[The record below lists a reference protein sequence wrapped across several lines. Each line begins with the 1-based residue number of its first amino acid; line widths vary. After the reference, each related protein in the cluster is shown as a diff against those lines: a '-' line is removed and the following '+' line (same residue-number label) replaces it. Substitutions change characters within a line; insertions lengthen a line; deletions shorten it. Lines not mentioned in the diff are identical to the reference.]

1 MKKLITLS
9 VSSILSISGLFA
21 QPVFENTVFPIIG
34 DFVNYISLSDGQGI
48 LPGTT
53 GSNVTWDFSNLNL
66 TGSNFSIS
74 YIDPSSTGNSSLF
87 PEANIAKYYS
97 ANQIEYYKKTNDSLN
112 FYGDATTGVGV
123 RYYHNPR
130 LNLKV
135 PFNFGESFSDDFAS
149 NFINGN
155 GFSVTRTGTVQSTFD
170 GYGTLVLPNITIP
183 NCIRIKTARYVHDIQ
198 GSTVNNTYDTLYH
211 WYAPNVRDYIIYY
224 YSTTISGTNYA
235 FGNVRNYLDI
245 NSISELNNGDNLI
258 DIYPNPTSESLTIS
272 LPENASTTDCILFD
286 NAGKEVKRFSV
297 SGGENLVDVSEL
309 DNGIYFIQMDTEI
322 YKLIK
327 N

>member
-1 MKKLITLS
+1 MKKIVTACATAL
-9 VSSILSISGLFA
+9 LSISGLIA
-21 QPVFENTVFPIIG
+21 QPTLDNTLFPIIG
-34 DFVNYISLSDGQGI
+34 DSVNYISLSDGQGV

-53 GSNVTWDFSNLNL
+53 GSNLTWDFSNLNL
-66 TGSNFSIS
+66 TGSNFSVT
-74 YIDPSSTGNSSLF
+74 YLDPSSTGNSSLF

-97 ANQIEYYKKTNDSLN
+97 ANQIEYYKKNNDSLN

-123 RYYHNPR
+123 RYYHNSR

-135 PFNFGESFSDDFAS
+135 PMNFGESFSDDFAS
-149 NFINGN
+149 NFINGS
-155 GFSVTRTGTVQSTFD
+155 GLSVTRTGTVQSTFD

-183 NCIRIKTARYVHDIQ
+183 NCMRIKTARYVHDIQ

-224 YSTTISGTNYA
+224 YSKTISGTNYA

-258 DIYPNPTSESLTIS
+258 DIYPNPTSETLTIS
-272 LPENASTTDCILFD
+272 LPENAATSDCILVD
-286 NAGKEVKRFSV
+286 NTGKEVRRFSV
-297 SGGENLVDVSEL
+297 SGGENLVNISGL
-309 DNGIYFIQMDTEI
+309 KNGIYLIQIDSQI
-322 YKLIK
+322 WKIIK
-327 N
+327 S

>member
-34 DFVNYISLSDGQGI
+34 DSVNYISLSDGQGI

-155 GFSVTRTGTVQSTFD
+155 GFSVTRTGTVQSIFD

-198 GSTVNNTYDTLYH
+198 GSTVNNTYDTLFH
-211 WYAPNVRDYIIYY
+211 WYAPNIRDYIIYY
-224 YSTTISGTNYA
+224 YSTTISGTNYS

-258 DIYPNPTSESLTIS
+258 NIYPNPASETITIS
-272 LPENASTTDCILFD
+272 LPENASTTDCILVD
-286 NAGKEVKRFSV
+286 NAGKEVKRFTI
-297 SGGENLVDVSEL
+297 SGGENQVDISEL
-309 DNGIYFIQMDTEI
+309 ESGIYFIQIDSQI
-322 YKLIK
+322 RKLIK